1 MDPRDNYWTR
11 ARASGLS
18 RRRFLYGSGVLAA
31 GSAAVLAGCGDDDDD
46 GGEATPS
53 TGGTQATSASTG
65 TPQAASTT
73 AAASAGKRG
82 GTIITSKAS
91 PDTGLDPAIT
101 VTNPL
106 HPAKA
111 YSHILQY
118 NLSENKFYLDLAEKF
133 EQADPT
139 TMVFTLRPGLKFAP
153 QVANG
158 RALTAADVAFSYGR
172 FPGTLKNFGSEVNGL
187 QWNWMDSFE
196 TPDERTLKIKLK
208 APYASAIPTMGSSA
222 FAVVAKELVEANGG
236 KLSDVMNAGAG
247 PYVMTK
253 RDSSG
258 TRYERN
264 PNYYKHSPAVGTF
277 VEDGPYIDV
286 WDEVIIQDLA
296 AVEARFLAGD
306 THIYTQAVDKLKA
319 EEFKSNKNVSVV
331 KATFP
336 GNLQMQ
342 LDNEKWAAHPKL
354 REALSLSIDRNK
366 YIQSI
371 HLGEGQLGSPVGPI
385 FDSVLTQAELKD
397 LQKFDPARAKQL
409 WAEGN
414 GNTVFPNGLRTI
426 AATFAPSTNVD
437 FLKREIEAN
446 LGVKVTVSPAD
457 LAAYVSIATARDKQW
472 EIFVASEF
480 SLVTIPDYNALT
492 FYIPTGYGAIFGNQR
507 LDSQTK
513 ENADFAKTALDKFN
527 QQAQE
532 LDPAKRKQLLKDMQ
546 TYFLKEF
553 RPALPMPVAQ
563 FQYAAHSNKLKNYPE
578 KEFPYG
584 NAGSGAYRVHNL
596 SLA

>member
-1 MDPRDNYWTR
+1 MASQDNYWLR
-11 ARASGLS
+11 ARARGVT
-18 RRRFLYGSGVLAA
+18 RRNFLYGSGVAAA
-31 GSAAVLAGCGDDDDD
+31 GSAALLAGCGDDDDETSPTAA
-46 GGEATPS
+46 GSAT
-53 TGGTQATSASTG
+53 T
-65 TPQAASTT
+65 AASGSATAAATT
-73 AAASAGKRG
+73 AAAATGKRG
-82 GTIITSKAS
+82 GTIITSKAA

-118 NLSENKFYLDLAEKF
+118 HLTENKFHLDLAEKF

-158 RALTAADVAFSYGR
+158 RALTAADVAYSYGR

-208 APYASAIPTMGSSA
+208 TPYASAIPTMGSSA

-258 TRYERN
+258 ARYERN
-264 PNYYKHSPAVGTF
+264 PNYYKHTPAIGTF
-277 VEDGPYIDV
+277 VQDGPYIDV
-286 WDEVIIQDLA
+286 WDELIIQDLA

-306 THIYTQAVDKLKA
+306 THIYTQGIDKLKA
-319 EEFKSNKNVSVV
+319 QEFASNKNVSVV

-336 GNLQMQ
+336 GNSQMQ

-354 REALSLSIDRNK
+354 REALSLSIDRTK
-366 YIQSI
+366 YIASI

-385 FDSVLTQAELKD
+385 FDSVLSQAELKE

-414 GNTVFPNGLRTI
+414 GNTVFPNGLRTVS
-426 AATFAPSTNVD
+426 ATFAPTTNID

-446 LGVKVTVSPAD
+446 LGVKVTVTPAD
-457 LAAYVSIATARDKQW
+457 LAAYVAIATARDKQW

-507 LDSQTK
+507 LDSAIPA
-513 ENADFAKTALDKFN
+513 NAEFAKTALDKFN

-532 LDPAKRKQLLKDMQ
+532 LDPAKRKQLLRDMQ
-546 TYFLKEF
+546 IYFLKEF
-553 RPALPMPVAQ
+553 RPALPMPVGQ
-563 FQYAAHSNKLKNYPE
+563 FQYAAHSSKLRNYPE
-578 KEFPYG
+578 KEFPFG
-584 NAGSGAYRVHNL
+584 NAGSGPYRAHNL
-596 SLA
+596 SFA